1 MFSSTKHRAFPA
13 SRDLATKNR
22 PVLVYV
28 LSMAYA
34 LAGV

>member
-1 MFSSTKHRAFPA
+1 MFSSSKPSEFPA
-13 SRDLATKNR
+13 SRDLAAKNR

-28 LSMAYA
+28 LCMAYA